1 MNKLPDD
8 IAARLRL
15 WANAHGPQAAHVILG
30 DESERAAADQVER
43 LVQAMEQGGRWKE
56 ARVLR
61 AEYYLP
67 DEPESVRLTRLRR
80 MGLPLSRAAYYIYLD
95 AAEAFVVG
103 AFLGLIGTAA
113 PVEDGQGVDD
123 FTRRVRDWLG
133 DRGEASGSD
142 IIVGAQ
148 LGEPSRP
155 LLVQVAAV
163 MRALGW
169 KKVSRMR
176 GDGRWYRGY
185 ERADFRQKTGSS
197 A

>member
-15 WANAHGPQAAHVILG
+15 WANAHGPQAAHVILD

-80 MGLPLSRAAYYIYLD
+80 MGLPLSRTAYYVYLD

-103 AFLGLIGTAA
+103 AFLGLIGTTP
-113 PVEDGQGVDD
+113 PVEEGQGADD
-123 FTRRVRDWLG
+123 FTRRVCDWLG
-133 DRGEASGSD
+133 DRREASGSD

-148 LGEPSRP
+148 LGEPTRP
-155 LLVQVAAV
+155 LLVRVAAT
-163 MRALGW
+163 MRELGW
-169 KKVSRMR
+169 EKVRRVRS
-176 GDGRWYRGY
+176 DGRWWRGY
-185 ERADFRQKTGSS
+185 ERVEIRSKRTSS
-197 A
+197 G